1 MKLIR
6 INSKLIKMYST
17 LFEGANHSAVY
28 ADFRPS
34 APQPLI
40 QSVLDYL
47 CEKIPK
53 DQWKCAIDVGCGS
66 GQNTKLIAPHFQR
79 VFGFDVS
86 QTQISEGNKRNQF
99 SHVVY
104 EVS

>member
-1 MKLIR
+1 MKLTR
-6 INSKLIKMYST
+6 IHFKLIKMYSK
-17 LFEGANHSAVY
+17 LFEGTNHSALY

-40 QSVLDYL
+40 QTVLDYL
-47 CEKIPK
+47 GEKIPK
-53 DQWKCAIDVGCGS
+53 DQWKCAIDAGCGP
-66 GQNTKLIAPHFQR
+66 GQNTNLIAPHFQR